1 MSNFSHQDWKP
12 VVFHNPNANK
22 KKQPVVKRSQDEESA
37 RLRKLENDEIQAKTI
52 TKDVKLAI
60 QQARCNLKMS
70 QKQLAAAL
78 SIPTDTITKYE
89 NGKAVP
95 NNALLNRMQR
105 ILKVKLT
112 GKDIGQSIPDK
123 K

>member
-1 MSNFSHQDWKP
+1 MNIRPFRVINRRKTK
-12 VVFHNPNANK
+12 VIKVGKVN
-22 KKQPVVKRSQDEESA
+22 VGGESPISVQSMT
-37 RLRKLENDEIQAKTI
+37 NTI